1 MEALSGR
8 ARTSGWKAADAA
20 ALEERTVEDRVVE
33 EVRRHGPSGPA
44 DLLANVGAPPYA
56 VIEAVTRLFAAGVLR
71 FTPGGDRFTMRARS

>member
-1 MEALSGR
+1 MSANAANPR
-8 ARTSGWKAADAA
+8 RKAADAA
-20 ALEERTVEDRVVE
+20 ALDEESVEGRVVE

-71 FTPGGDRFTMRARS
+71 FTPGGDRLTLRARS